1 MRGRLLHR
9 SGSSRVCI
17 DLVVLLVQ
25 WEWRD
30 RYYYCYFYCYHYR
43 RWICCIAGS
52 GVGVMRIELRVRR
65 LLLLDQIF
73 WLRIFVKRNEGVKK
87 KKNVGQCWCYGC
99 CYDCCCGCVE
109 KTTMRVSRALPFFHG
124 GGILILDPGFGG
136 PESYPVID

>member
-25 WEWRD
+25 WGLRD
-30 RYYYCYFYCYHYR
+30 RCYCYRYRYR

-65 LLLLDQIF
+65 LLLLNQIF
-73 WLRIFVKRNEGVKK
+73 WLRIFVKRNEDVKK
-87 KKNVGQCWCYGC
+87 KSVGQCWCYDWCC
-99 CYDCCCGCVE
+99 CYDCDYCGCVE
-109 KTTMRVSRALPFFHG
+109 KTTTRVSRALPFFHG
-124 GGILILDPGFGG
+124 GGILILDPGFGV
-136 PESYPVID
+136 PESYHVID